1 VSCVWGVCDGSGE
14 CCADLVEGSISV
26 RDGKGGGKKKE
37 TNQKYF
43 IVERVPDR
51 LCPSI
56 DACGCSSDSLIVKST
71 FTSFKVVMASTPVS
85 QTCLMVTCRN
95 TRMDFL
101 PEGHNPK
108 FPWLITIVCPMCN
121 TPKFMCTRSCTT
133 GNKDGRKSK
142 FYSNMRQVQRHH
154 SRCHKIFKGI
164 RTQQPSSDES
174 MEQNDNDSSSLNISQ
189 DVVSQGCIHDDVSL
203 SLSNSGDD
211 DAPEYCNPVSGI
223 DSEIRTSN
231 TNHDLAMDI
240 HHIETSPQVAIME
253 STRDKFWK
261 TIVQGNI
268 LEAASLLVSQAA
280 FQSPNLF
287 NANLP
292 LPNIML
298 FIHLGKLVISS
309 GLTDQ
314 YNLAKILSILYP

>member
-1 VSCVWGVCDGSGE
+1 VIRRPNADICVECYLFANRFKLGLNTRDDGDEDSDNE
-14 CCADLVEGSISV
+14 S
-26 RDGKGGGKKKE
+26 
-37 TNQKYF
+37 
-43 IVERVPDR
+43 
-51 LCPSI
+51 
-56 DACGCSSDSLIVKST
+56 SSDEGNVND
-71 FTSFKVVMASTPVS
+71 VACPV
-85 QTCLMVTCRN
+85 
-95 TRMDFL
+95 D
-101 PEGHNPK
+101 
-108 FPWLITIVCPMCN
+108 CPLAVDAEI
-121 TPKFMCTRSCTT
+121 F
-133 GNKDGRKSK
+133 KSK

-268 LEAASLLVSQAA
+268 LEAASVLVSQAA